1 MKGGGKMVTS
11 GCSEKSYVMFENAGV
26 ADFNALFFVGYT
38 DKAGRPDTIGQ
49 FGSGF
54 KLGLTSALRLGI
66 DVTVYLGR
74 EKVKAGTVRRKVKG
88 DDVEQLVFHREG
100 PEGMVETRETNLTL
114 GYGARDWKDE
124 WGVFREM
131 LQNAFDADPR
141 GYEVVYGVAPKGR
154 DGFTRVFLEA
164 TEGILAIYRDLDS
177 FFRDPR
183 DAMFVCDQGR
193 VYPKSAPDGQTYY
206 YSKGMYVL
214 ATKETSL
221 YDLDIYELPINES
234 RDASTSSLTHH
245 VLRLFDVC
253 PPDMKTEIIRF
264 AIQKGEEGVQT
275 LENSLFWRF
284 STRPHMWGDA
294 FKRAFPDHVL
304 TTFSSIEY
312 EAMVRMGRKAVRATR
327 HLYELLSRAGVMTA
341 QKILTSEEQ
350 ARREVFTPQGLL
362 AENYHRAFERVAKGL
377 PEVNRL
383 EVTFIR
389 LPRHQRSIDFLTIS
403 RQRGEYQFSETLLQ
417 AGPKQIAVALVDAL
431 TQTRSANGK
440 CHPIYERHMMDMLLE
455 CIDCIAG

>member
-193 VYPKSAPDGQTYY
+193 VYPKSARTDRRTTTAKACTY
-206 YSKGMYVL
+206 SQPRKP
-214 ATKETSL
+214 AFTT
-221 YDLDIYELPINES
+221 
-234 RDASTSSLTHH
+234 STSTN
-245 VLRLFDVC
+245 C
-253 PPDMKTEIIRF
+253 P
-264 AIQKGEEGVQT
+264 
-275 LENSLFWRF
+275 
-284 STRPHMWGDA
+284 STRAAM
-294 FKRAFPDHVL
+294 RAQAASL
-304 TTFSSIEY
+304 TTFSGCSTF
-312 EAMVRMGRKAVRATR
+312 VRRT
-327 HLYELLSRAGVMTA
+327 
-341 QKILTSEEQ
+341 
-350 ARREVFTPQGLL
+350 
-362 AENYHRAFERVAKGL
+362 
-377 PEVNRL
+377 
-383 EVTFIR
+383 
-389 LPRHQRSIDFLTIS
+389 
-403 RQRGEYQFSETLLQ
+403 
-417 AGPKQIAVALVDAL
+417 
-431 TQTRSANGK
+431 
-440 CHPIYERHMMDMLLE
+440 
-455 CIDCIAG
+455 